1 MSERVTKPLDASA
14 ATWLGFALMCLG
26 MFMAILDIQVVATSL
41 PTIQDALA
49 ISRNAMSWIQTA
61 YLIAEIIAIPLTGWL
76 TRVLTLR
83 WLFVTAI
90 TLFTLASIGCALSGD
105 FAVLVGFRVLQ
116 GFAGGTLIPAVF
128 SAVFLLFPVRQ
139 HPLATTM
146 AGIMAVLAPT
156 VGPVVGGWITGTWS
170 WHWLFLINV
179 VPGIIAAIATPLL
192 LPRAQPRFADLATLD
207 GISLA
212 LMATS
217 LACLEL
223 GLKQAPQDGWLS
235 ARCAPLFALSAA
247 ATIIFAV
254 RTLRAAH
261 PVVDLSTLRTRSFAI
276 GCALSFCL
284 GIGLFGSVYLMPVFL
299 AYVRRHGAY
308 EIGTIMLVTGV
319 AQLLAAPI
327 AGSLES
333 RCDPRWLSALGFAL
347 FAFGL
352 GCSALQSRIADFDEM
367 FWPQVLRGV
376 AIMFC
381 LLPPTRLALGALAEA
396 AVPDASGLF
405 NLMRNLGGA
414 IGIALIDTI
423 LYGRTVGHAEALR
436 DRLIA
441 GDVTAAQ
448 AIGLDLNLF
457 LHRPPDVSDAT
468 VEAYVR
474 PLVERAAFALSTNEA
489 WALLA
494 FAALLGLLLIPFAGP
509 SPKPV
514 GVEAD
519 EPSQGPVIST
529 PYPSTIARSPPAP
542 SS

>member
-1 MSERVTKPLDASA
+1 MTDRS
-14 ATWLGFALMCLG
+14 TWPDEAGPAIWFGFVLMCLG

-41 PTIQDALA
+41 PAIQDALL
-49 ISRNAMSWIQTA
+49 ISREAMSWIQTA

-83 WLFVTAI
+83 WLFVAAI
-90 TLFTLASIGCALSGD
+90 ALFTAASIGCAFSGD
-105 FAVLVGFRVLQ
+105 FAVLIGFRALQ

-128 SAVFLLFPVRQ
+128 SAVFLLFPIRL
-139 HPLATTM
+139 HPAATTM

-156 VGPVVGGWITGTWS
+156 VGPVVGGWITETWS

-179 VPGIIAAIATPLL
+179 APGIVAAAATPFL
-192 LPRAQPRFADLATLD
+192 LPRAPPRFADLATLD
-207 GISLA
+207 CISLS
-212 LMATS
+212 LMAIA

-223 GLKQAPQDGWLS
+223 GLKQAPQDGWL
-235 ARCAPLFALSAA
+235 APTCALLFALSAA
-247 ATIIFAV
+247 ATIMFAV
-254 RTLRAAH
+254 RTLKAAY

-284 GIGLFGSVYLMPVFL
+284 GVGLFGSVYLMPVFL
-299 AYVRRHGAY
+299 AYVRRHDAF

-319 AQLLAAPI
+319 AQLVTAPI

-333 RCDPRWLSALGFAL
+333 RFDPRWLSALGFAL
-347 FAFGL
+347 FALGL
-352 GCSALQSRIADFDEM
+352 GSSALQSRLADFDEM

-423 LYGRTVGHAEALR
+423 LYGRTGGHAEVLR

-441 GDVTAAQ
+441 GDVTAAR

-457 LHRPPDVSDAT
+457 LHRPPNVSDAT

-474 PLVERAAFALSTNEA
+474 PLVERAAFAISANEA

-494 FAALLGLLLIPFAGP
+494 FVALVGLLLIPFAGP
-509 SPKPV
+509 QPQRSDT
-514 GVEAD
+514 EA
-519 EPSQGPVIST
+519 GK
-529 PYPSTIARSPPAP
+529 Y
-542 SS
+542 